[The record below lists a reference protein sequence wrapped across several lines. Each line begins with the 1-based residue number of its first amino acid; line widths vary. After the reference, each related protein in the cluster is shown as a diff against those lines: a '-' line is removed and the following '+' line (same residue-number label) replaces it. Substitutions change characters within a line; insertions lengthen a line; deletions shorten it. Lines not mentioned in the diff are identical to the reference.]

1 MTTCQEDTLNTVQ
14 LSSPRGDSAEKN
26 RNHVLMN
33 SIFKEVNVLL
43 KSVHF
48 Y

>member
-1 MTTCQEDTLNTVQ
+1 MTACQKDTLNPVQ
-14 LSSPRGDSAEKN
+14 LSLPRGHSAEKN
-26 RNHVLMN
+26 RNYVLMN